1 MKLFKRTGKGK
12 AAETPASK
20 EPGYYKNLYE
30 MILNFK
36 LILNQKNIPYI
47 FTGLNSPLFNGDYN
61 NLTPDEK
68 EEVRSLIDEI
78 IKQINFFNVTPN
90 NSPDDMAS
98 AASNELVLMSAR
110 IFQDIPI
117 YGNMTIH

>member
-1 MKLFKRTGKGK
+1 MKFFKRTKDK
-12 AAETPASK
+12 TTETPASK

-36 LILNQKNIPYI
+36 LMLDNKNIPYI

-61 NLTPDEK
+61 NLTTDEK
-68 EEVRSLIDEI
+68 ENVKSLIDDI
-78 IKQINFFNVTPN
+78 IKQINFFNVTPD